1 MSIISVSVVLP
12 RNRPHALLQPRMCVG
27 IRRSR
32 ASRSTEGRCGRRTGG
47 ASAEPIQQV
56 LKMQAQ
62 TLADAA
68 HATTGRPSL
77 PYPVAAH
84 PFGRLLHT
92 QQFQSETDQPFRV
105 HMVDDHQE
113 QAGAGIAFG
122 EQVFALPESSP
133 GGSPHQ
139 SLQFRF
145 REVREQRFPENCS
158 TVAADAQAFTAASY
172 PRLLPH
178 HTSGSYRLSSAARVA
193 ALFLLEIPR
202 ANGFASPE
210 RSGSK
215 YRITI

>member
-1 MSIISVSVVLP
+1 
-12 RNRPHALLQPRMCVG
+12 
-27 IRRSR
+27 
-32 ASRSTEGRCGRRTGG
+32 
-47 ASAEPIQQV
+47 
-56 LKMQAQ
+56 MQAQ

-145 REVREQRFPENCS
+145 REVREQRSFPENCS
-158 TVAADAQAFTAASY
+158 SVANHAQAFKAS
-172 PRLLPH
+172 
-178 HTSGSYRLSSAARVA
+178 SYRRL
-193 ALFLLEIPR
+193 P
-202 ANGFASPE
+202 
-210 RSGSK
+210 
-215 YRITI
+215 RITLLDLTGSPALQELRPLSIRNSFREGIRQPGKEWF